1 MEIGIIGLAKSGK
14 TTIFNALSNGT
25 AVVSPYSRASKP
37 NLGVAK
43 VKDRRLTQMIEIF
56 KPQREVHAEIRYVD
70 FPSNP
75 ETPDHS
81 QGVTG
86 ELLNMLEGTD
96 AILQVVRAFQDSSIP
111 HPELTVDPHRDLET
125 MDMELSFADLGI
137 LERRINRLDA
147 ELKSARTS
155 EKEIRLRERNI
166 LQKIKESLE
175 SGTPIREQTLSD
187 EELKLLENFRFITA
201 KPLLIVWNIDEGD
214 IAQQAQIEEHINTKY
229 SRPNVEG
236 IVVCGKLEMELME
249 MNEDDKIEFRSAM
262 GIHDS
267 GLDRAIRE
275 SYKILGLVSFFTVG
289 PDEVKAWT
297 IPSDTTVIKAA
308 GKIHSD
314 IERGFIRAEVISYD
328 DFLQCGT
335 LSEGKKKGLLRLEG
349 KTYKVQDGDILTI
362 LFNV

>member
-1 MEIGIIGLAKSGK
+1 MEIGIIGLAKCGK

-43 VKDRRLTQMIEIF
+43 VNDHRLTKMVEIF
-56 KPQREVHAEIRYVD
+56 KPQREVHAEVRYVD

-75 ETPDHS
+75 ETPDRS
-81 QGVTG
+81 QAITG
-86 ELLNMLEGTD
+86 ELLNMLEGSD
-96 AILQVVRAFQDSSIP
+96 AILHVVRAFQDSSVP

-125 MDMELSFADLGI
+125 MDMELAFADLGI
-137 LERRINRLDA
+137 LERRVNRLDS
-147 ELKSARTS
+147 ELKSAKTS
-155 EKEIRLRERNI
+155 EKETRLRERNI
-166 LQKIKESLE
+166 LQRIKSALE

-201 KPLLIVWNIDEGD
+201 KPILIVWNIGEDD
-214 IAQQAQIEEHINTKY
+214 IAQRAQIEEDINARY

-249 MNEDDKIEFRSAM
+249 MNDDDKIEFRDAM
-262 GIHDS
+262 GIHES

-275 SYKILGLVSFFTVG
+275 SYRILGLVSFFTVG
-289 PDEVKAWT
+289 SDECKAWT
-297 IPSDTTVIKAA
+297 ISSDTTVIKAA

-314 IERGFIRAEVISYD
+314 IERGFIRAEVISYE
-328 DFLQCGT
+328 DFLRCGT
-335 LSEGKKKGLLRLEG
+335 LAEGKKKGLLRLEG
-349 KTYKVQDGDILTI
+349 KTYKVQDGDIVTI